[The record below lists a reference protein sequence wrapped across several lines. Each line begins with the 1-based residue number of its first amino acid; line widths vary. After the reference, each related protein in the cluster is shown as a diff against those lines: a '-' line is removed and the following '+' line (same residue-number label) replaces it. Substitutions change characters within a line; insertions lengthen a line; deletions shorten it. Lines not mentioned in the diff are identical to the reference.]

1 MKYIYSYFKKSRH
14 IPATFAV
21 LGANPWVTRAIQKLM
36 FRKMHFSLAAT
47 CNASRI
53 LLANVTLQKP
63 TFRRLRFSMFRNTPC
78 FQVSMLQSALPLSS
92 FAFRTRGSGPQ
103 PLGSHCS
110 PLARGSLGT
119 PGALSEPL
127 PSARA
132 RVGSRAT
139 FLHIS
144 RHMRALD

>member
-1 MKYIYSYFKKSRH
+1 MQCIYSHCKKSRH
-14 IPATFAV
+14 LPATFAV
-21 LGANPWVTRAIQKLM
+21 LEANLLGNLGHSEDNVSEIAFFTCSDLQRLSNTFVKCQSAEAYL
-36 FRKMHFSLAAT
+36 STLAF
-47 CNASRI
+47 
-53 LLANVTLQKP
+53 L
-63 TFRRLRFSMFRNTPC
+63 MFRNTPC
-78 FQVSMLQSALPLSS
+78 FHVSMLQSALPLST
-92 FAFRTRGSGPQ
+92 FAFRSRGSGPQ